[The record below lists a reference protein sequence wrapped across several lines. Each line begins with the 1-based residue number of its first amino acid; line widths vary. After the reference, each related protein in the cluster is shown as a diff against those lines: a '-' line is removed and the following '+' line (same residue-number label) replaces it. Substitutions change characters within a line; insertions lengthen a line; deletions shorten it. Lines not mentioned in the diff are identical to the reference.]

1 MTNIVYEMPLNRNDE
16 QGPVII
22 YSAEISRL
30 VKESHFCGHQSDSED
45 DKDDTLLEY
54 CSDDEGGATIDV
66 DSDDE

>member
-1 MTNIVYEMPLNRNDE
+1 MPLNRNDE
-16 QGPVII
+16 QGLVII
-22 YSAEISRL
+22 DSAEISRL

-45 DKDDTLLEY
+45 SEDDTLLEY